1 MPQIPNDEWIRRF
14 AKAFRDQVPEV
25 SGDEAMRLALAE
37 GDVSGGR

>member
-1 MPQIPNDEWIRRF
+1 MLPIPKEEWVPRF
-14 AKAFRDQVPEV
+14 AKAFREQVPEV